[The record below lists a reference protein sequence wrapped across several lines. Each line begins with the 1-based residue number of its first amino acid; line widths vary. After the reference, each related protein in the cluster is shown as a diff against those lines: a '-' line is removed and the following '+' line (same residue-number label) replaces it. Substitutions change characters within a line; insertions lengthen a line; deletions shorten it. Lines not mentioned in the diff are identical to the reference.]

1 MNEKPA
7 KETKDKD
14 KVKNKCPKCGR
25 PWSFGVL
32 GCGTIIEVQC
42 GNRVCKERF
51 VISVL

>member
-1 MNEKPA
+1 MSKNT
-7 KETKDKD
+7 ETANGDKD

-32 GCGTIIEVQC
+32 GSGTLVEIQC

-51 VISVL
+51 IISVR